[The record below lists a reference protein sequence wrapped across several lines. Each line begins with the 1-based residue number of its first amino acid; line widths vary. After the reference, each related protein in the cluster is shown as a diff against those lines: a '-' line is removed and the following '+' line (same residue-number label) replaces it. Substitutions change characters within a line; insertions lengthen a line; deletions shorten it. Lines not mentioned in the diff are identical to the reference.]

1 MKYSKSD
8 SEYFRNK
15 KGGGLETN
23 GKLNN
28 SNFSAQ
34 EVELN
39 EIGSSTKIKIKPI
52 KIMVKKKSK
61 FNEFRKKLPNFL
73 KSKDEHY
80 VFFGFNPQNDIYE
93 YVMYVNPDF
102 AGYKLNPGLPI
113 ICKKREDNGTIIDVT
128 PEQFLNINIKELSI
142 LIYNLL
148 LRNQQNNILLDQ
160 TFFKYLLDFVFPK
173 ILEKSSTVNNK
184 NLDDIIVKI
193 KNILKNQKNNANNN
207 ANNNNI
213 KLPKKEIISHK

>member
-1 MKYSKSD
+1 MKYSKLG

-23 GKLNN
+23 GKLNGR
-28 SNFSAQ
+28 NFSAQ

-39 EIGSSTKIKIKPI
+39 EINSSNSSNNRIKPI
-52 KIMVKKKSK
+52 KIMVKKKSGFTSL
-61 FNEFRKKLPNFL
+61 FNKLF
-73 KSKDEHY
+73 KSHDEHY
-80 VFFGFNPQNDIYE
+80 VFFGFNKKSGIYE

-113 ICKKREDNGTIIDVT
+113 ICKKREGDGTIIDVT

-148 LRNQQNNILLDQ
+148 LRHQQNNILLDE
-160 TFFKYLLDFVFPK
+160 TFFKYLLDFVFPN
-173 ILEKSSTVNNK
+173 ILKKSSTVNNK
-184 NLDDIIVKI
+184 NLNDIIDKI
-193 KNILKNQKNNANNN
+193 KNILKKPNNN
-207 ANNNNI
+207 ANNNI
-213 KLPKKEIISHK
+213 KLPIRT

>member
-1 MKYSKSD
+1 MKYSKLG

-23 GKLNN
+23 GKLNGR
-28 SNFSAQ
+28 NFSAQ

-39 EIGSSTKIKIKPI
+39 EINSSNSSNNRIKPI
-52 KIMVKKKSK
+52 KIMVKKKSGFK
-61 FNEFRKKLPNFL
+61 SLFRKLF
-73 KSKDEHY
+73 KSHDEHY
-80 VFFGFNPQNDIYE
+80 VFFGFNKKSGIYE

-113 ICKKREDNGTIIDVT
+113 ICKKREGDGTIIDVT
-128 PEQFLNINIKELSI
+128 PENFLNINIRELSI

-148 LRNQQNNILLDQ
+148 LRNQQNNILLDE

-184 NLDDIIVKI
+184 NLNDIIDKI
-193 KNILKNQKNNANNN
+193 KNILKNQNNN
-207 ANNNNI
+207 ANNNV
-213 KLPKKEIISHK
+213 KLPKRT